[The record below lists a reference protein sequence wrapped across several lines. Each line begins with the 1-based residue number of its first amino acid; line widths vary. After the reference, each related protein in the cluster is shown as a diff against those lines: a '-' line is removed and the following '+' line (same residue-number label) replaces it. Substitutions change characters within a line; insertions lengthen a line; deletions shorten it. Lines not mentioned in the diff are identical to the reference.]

1 MPAPTRVGYTQYRHT
16 FAAAGAQSFNIPIPA
31 GTQAGD
37 QMIVYIGY
45 QGGLPSSIAQGAPD
59 WPAGWQYMKYV
70 NHGTRGYALW
80 YAGVYTSGA
89 NLTVTFN
96 ALAAGTLAASLM
108 TVRGAAGFLN
118 WNIGTWWDRN
128 GLGAGAMNFT
138 TRALGVAAQDSSMVL
153 SFHGEASNTT
163 EVSAT
168 SITGATKWFESAAQA
183 APGTDI
189 DRHYIAYRDVTTAET
204 TPNVD
209 VTWPNSSQNGAAMQ
223 VAIPGADPAYPTISN
238 ASSFRYANIGNAVVD
253 ISAIPNGAWMIVSA
267 MSSSTSAVITPPTG
281 WTALRPLETTGTRRN
296 FIFGKIKQSAD
307 GSSANFAQSVASTTG
322 YGLVWGLNGSSI
334 DNWIIGVSKV
344 RSDTADPV
352 GSRFTNIAPSATST
366 AANSLALVFSHE
378 ATTAW
383 TTPYEVTNTT
393 EGWSRRLWLQQVAA
407 SDRIETIWVGSKSL
421 KAAGATGDAAI
432 TYVSSQDFNGWA
444 MQVIIPNPNTGTPIP
459 MPYVVSSDETF
470 KIGSDPTLVFN
481 KPTGLQDG
489 DLLVAVLRSQSSVA
503 TSDWTASGS
512 AWTRVGPTWP
522 GATQTRLNAQFV
534 RHISNAA
541 TEPSTYTFSRI
552 STEYIR
558 QIGQLIVVRS
568 NTGTPVVD
576 KWNNV
581 YAGEDPVGSI
591 DRAPDVYNITT
602 PALEILWSGAEF
614 SSPNGHAITSYPL
627 DFTNIRYS
635 TTSSDTGISRTV
647 LYTGYHAYN
656 TGTTTIQAGID
667 WTDPQVGAAAG
678 SMTIKIGDAPDQSGS
693 GYSLRNGINQEVKV
707 FHTISGG
714 VRTPQNV
721 LPVVKGFDTVSDM
734 LATPGFTWA
743 HRGGSISWREMSL
756 HGYTQCV
763 VRGYGV
769 LEVSLARTSDGVW
782 FGLHDQ
788 TTDRTS
794 GGTYGN
800 ASSQTWAQIQAQQI
814 VVGGSGP
821 NRPYMRWEE
830 IVAAY
835 GSTHILVVDPKHTWA
850 FQTEFLNM
858 VENDIGPERA
868 IIKYSGPGSGSAAL
882 SLAAQARGFETWG
895 FFYAT
900 DASSAQGGNGALQT
914 WGPSWT
920 LIGMDYTASQ
930 AIWDEA
936 LALGKPVIGHITPNQ
951 AAYDTA
957 IAKGAVGVQV
967 SGVAI
972 VAPVS
977 WWNT

>member
-1 MPAPTRVGYTQYRHT
+1 MPIPTRVGYTLYRHT
-16 FAAAGAQSFNIPIPA
+16 YGTSGPQSFNIPIPS

-37 QMIVYIGY
+37 QMIVFIEQ

-59 WPAGWQYMKYV
+59 WPAGWQYMKYI

-89 NLTVTFN
+89 NLTVSFN
-96 ALAAGTLAASLM
+96 ALNPGTSACSLM
-108 TVRGAAGFLN
+108 VVRGAANFLN

-128 GLGAGAMNFT
+128 GLGAGALNFT
-138 TRALGVAAQDSSMVL
+138 SRALGLQAPDTSLVL
-153 SFHGEASNTT
+153 SFHAEATNST
-163 EVSAT
+163 E
-168 SITGATKWFESAAQA
+168 TGASSIAGGSKWFESDPQA
-183 APGTDI
+183 AAGTDI
-189 DRHYIAYRDVTTAET
+189 DRLYVAYRDVSVAET

-223 VAIPGADPAYPTISN
+223 VAIPAADPSYPTIS
-238 ASSFRYANIGNAVVD
+238 ATSTLRYANIGNAVFD
-253 ISAIPNGAWMIVSA
+253 ISAIPNGAWMVVSV
-267 MSSSTSAVITPPTG
+267 MSSSTSITVTPPAG
-281 WTALRPLETTGTRRN
+281 WTTLRPLETTGTRRN

-307 GSSANFAQSVASTTG
+307 GSSANFSQTVAATTG
-322 YGLVWGLNGSSI
+322 YALAWGLNASSV
-334 DNWIIGVSKV
+334 DTWIVGLSKV
-344 RSDTADPV
+344 RSDSAEPA
-352 GSRFTNIAPSATST
+352 GSRFTNTAPSVTST
-366 AANSLALVFSHE
+366 TNNSLALVFSHE

-383 TTPYEVTNTT
+383 TVPYEVTNTT

-407 SDRIETIWVGSKSL
+407 SDRIETIWMGSKVM
-421 KAAGATGDAAI
+421 KNPGATGDAVV
-432 TYVSSQDFNGWA
+432 TYVSSQDNNGWA
-444 MQVIIPNPNTGTPIP
+444 MQIIIPTADIPSNPI
-459 MPYVVSSDETF
+459 PYVVSSDETF
-470 KIGSDPTLVFN
+470 KIGSDSTLVFD
-481 KPTGLQDG
+481 KPAGLQDG

-503 TSDWTASGS
+503 TEDWMASGS
-512 AWTRVGPTWP
+512 AWTRVGPAWP
-522 GATQTRLNAQFV
+522 GATQTRLNTQFV
-534 RHISNAA
+534 RHVTTAA
-541 TEPSTYTFSRI
+541 NEPATYTFTRV

-568 NTGTPVVD
+568 DEGSPVVD
-576 KWNNV
+576 ATNAI
-581 YAGEDPVGSI
+581 YAGEDPAGSV
-591 DRAPDVYNITT
+591 DRASDVYGITT
-602 PALEILWSGAEF
+602 PSLEILWSAAEF
-614 SSPNGHAITSYPL
+614 ATPNDHAISTYPT
-627 DFTNIRYS
+627 DFATIRYS
-635 TTSSDTGISRTV
+635 TTSSNTGISRTT
-647 LYTGYHAYN
+647 LYTGYYVHN
-656 TGTTTIQAGID
+656 TGTVTTQAGVD
-667 WTDPQVGAAAG
+667 WVGTAVGAAAG
-678 SMTIKIGDAPDQSGS
+678 SLNIIVGDVPDQSGP
-693 GYSLRNGINQEVKV
+693 GYPLSNGLGEEVRT
-707 FHTISGG
+707 FYTDASG
-714 VRTPQNV
+714 VRTPENIIPV
-721 LPVVKGFDTVSDM
+721 LKGFDSVSDM

-814 VVGGSGP
+814 VVGGSGAP
-821 NRPYMRWEE
+821 QPYMRWED

-835 GSTHILVVDPKHTWA
+835 GSTHILVVDPKYTWA
-850 FQTEFLNM
+850 NQVEFLNM

-868 IIKYSGPGSGSAAL
+868 IIKYSGGGSGAAAL
-882 SLAAQARGFETWG
+882 SAAAQARGFETWG
-895 FFYAT
+895 FFYAG
-900 DASSAQGGNGALQT
+900 DASAGLGGSGALQT

-930 AIWDEA
+930 AVWDEA

-951 AAYDTA
+951 AAYDMA

-967 SGVAI
+967 SGVAT